1 MGGDCGAVVATK
13 ESSSCTSDDDIP
25 ATAAMPSRPPP
36 RDDDPLAAFELPPEI
51 MSQTFEHAISDDAS
65 VHHELG
71 HAVASR
77 LQKALKGSL
86 VEYGFP
92 GIVTVQLKSGA
103 IAHCG
108 GPALGWMVDVARRP
122 GGDTDTIET
131 GIADDESDAA
141 RIADA
146 LAKILKRR

>member
-1 MGGDCGAVVATK
+1 MGGDCGSVVATK
-13 ESSSCTSDDDIP
+13 ESPSCTPDVDIL
-25 ATAAMPSRPPP
+25 ATASMPSKPPP

-71 HAVASR
+71 HAVVSR
-77 LQKALKGSL
+77 LQKALKGSV

-92 GIVTVQLKSGA
+92 GIVTVHLKSGA

-122 GGDTDTIET
+122 GGDTDTVEV
-131 GIADDESDAA
+131 GIADDETDAA
-141 RIADA
+141 RIVEA